1 MITYLFSLLFST
13 ILVKQQFYVTHVSE
27 NMQFMYRVHC
37 VCCRLEFDA
46 SRADYE
52 RAQAAFRAGTAGAQM
67 TLEKAE
73 QKMTTR
79 RGRMDKLSQA
89 LVAKIKLLE
98 DNKVYYV
105 LHSTVVVYMK
115 STQNSDSVRHLDIK
129 D

>member
-13 ILVKQQFYVTHVSE
+13 ILNSFNATHVSE
-27 NMQFMYRVHC
+27 NMQFIYGVNC

-73 QKMTTR
+73 QKMTIR

-105 LHSTVVVYMK
+105 LHSTVVIYMK
-115 STQNSDSVRHLDIK
+115 INAKLRQF
-129 D
+129 

>member
-1 MITYLFSLLFST
+1 
-13 ILVKQQFYVTHVSE
+13 
-27 NMQFMYRVHC
+27 
-37 VCCRLEFDA
+37 
-46 SRADYE
+46 
-52 RAQAAFRAGTAGAQM
+52 M

-105 LHSTVVVYMK
+105 
-115 STQNSDSVRHLDIK
+115 
-129 D
+129 